1 MSRRGSW
8 RLAPPPVKPP
18 PHAPALPGM
27 MAADPERGGDR
38 VQISAAHEPAH
49 LERAVAAFVTVGRAL
64 GAL

>member
-1 MSRRGSW
+1 M
-8 RLAPPPVKPP
+8 APGPTARQAS

-49 LERAVAAFVTVGRAL
+49 LGRALAAFVKVGRPP
-64 GAL
+64 GGR